1 VDDIKAMERAIELA
15 WRGWG
20 RVSPNP
26 LVGALVIRDDRVIG
40 EGWHGEYGGPH
51 AETRALAD
59 AGTAARGATLVVSLE
74 PCNHAG
80 KQPACSEAV
89 IAAGIRRVV
98 AAAAD
103 PNPEAGGGS
112 DRLRQAGIEVE
123 VGVREEEARA
133 QNAVFFHR
141 WAEPERPFV
150 ALKLVTTLD
159 GRIAD
164 QSGRSRW
171 ISGDEARNYVHWL
184 RAGFDA
190 IGVGGHTARTD
201 DSSLTVRGEVQP
213 RTAPRRVIFDRRG
226 DLPAALTL
234 VRTARETATILIT
247 EAGGLSARL
256 ADLEDAGVV
265 VLRGSDLAEGL
276 ASLRGMGV
284 GSILIEGG
292 GRLAGSLLAAG
303 LVDRFYWIQSPL
315 WLGESGIPAVAGY
328 PGTSLVE
335 AERWSVVER
344 RALGQDTLLVADRG
358 PCLPAS

>member
-1 VDDIKAMERAIELA
+1 MKAMDRAIELA

-26 LVGALVIRDDRVIG
+26 LVGALVIKDDRVIG
-40 EGWHGEYGGPH
+40 EGWHGEFGGSH
-51 AETRALAD
+51 AESRALHE
-59 AGTAARGATLVVSLE
+59 AGKAARGATLIVTLE

-80 KQPACSEAV
+80 KQPACTEAV

-98 AAAAD
+98 AAVAD
-103 PNPEAGGGS
+103 PNPEAGGGAE
-112 DRLRQAGIEVE
+112 RLREAGIEVE

-141 WAEPERPFV
+141 WTEPERPFV

-201 DSSLTVRGEVQP
+201 DSSLTVRGDVQP
-213 RTAPRRVIFDRRG
+213 RSAPRRVIFDRRG
-226 DLPAALTL
+226 DLPASLTL
-234 VRTARETATILIT
+234 VRTARETATILVT
-247 EAGGLSARL
+247 EAGGLSARR

-265 VLRGSDLAEGL
+265 VVRAANVAEGL
-276 ASLRGMGV
+276 ASLLGMGV

-328 PGTSLVE
+328 AGTSLVE

-344 RALGQDTLLVADRG
+344 RALGQDTLLVTDRG

>member
-1 VDDIKAMERAIELA
+1 MERALELA

-26 LVGALVIRDDRVIG
+26 LVGALVIKDDRVIG
-40 EGWHGEYGGPH
+40 EGWHGEFGGPH
-51 AETRALAD
+51 AEPRALGE
-59 AGTAARGATLVVSLE
+59 AGNAARGATLIVTLE

-80 KQPACSEAV
+80 KQPACTEAV

-98 AAAAD
+98 AAIAD
-103 PNPEAGGGS
+103 PNPGAGGGS
-112 DRLRQAGIEVE
+112 ERLREAGIEVE

-141 WAEPERPFV
+141 WTVPDRPFV

-164 QSGRSRW
+164 QGGRSRW

-201 DSSLTVRGEVQP
+201 DSSLTVRGDVQP
-213 RTAPRRVIFDRRG
+213 RSAPRRVIFDRRG
-226 DLPAALTL
+226 DLPTSLTL

-265 VLRGSDLAEGL
+265 VIRVGDLAEGL

-284 GSILIEGG
+284 ESIVIEGG
-292 GRLAGSLLAAG
+292 GRLAGSLLAGG

-315 WLGESGIPAVAGY
+315 WLGESGIPAVVGY

-344 RALGQDTLLVADRG
+344 RALGEDTLLVADRG

>member
-1 VDDIKAMERAIELA
+1 MGKALSLA

-20 RVSPNP
+20 RVAPNP
-26 LVGALVIRDDRVIG
+26 LVGALVVQDDRVIG
-40 EGWHGEYGGPH
+40 EGWHEEYGGLH
-51 AETRALAD
+51 AEPRALAA
-59 AGTAARGATLVVSLE
+59 AGEAARGATLFVTLE
-74 PCNHAG
+74 PCNHLG
-80 KQPACSEAV
+80 KQPACTEAV

-98 AAAAD
+98 AAVGD

-112 DRLRQAGIEVE
+112 ERLREAGVEVD

-141 WAEPERPFV
+141 WNVTGRPFV

-159 GRIAD
+159 GRIGD
-164 QSGRSRW
+164 QGGRSRW

-201 DSSLTVRGEVQP
+201 DSSLTVRGDVQP
-213 RTAPRRVIFDRRG
+213 RSAPRRVIFDRRG
-226 DLPAALTL
+226 DLPTSLTL

-247 EAGGLSARL
+247 ETGGLSARL

-265 VLRGSDLAEGL
+265 VHRVGDLAQGL
-276 ASLRGMGV
+276 AALHGMGI
-284 GSILIEGG
+284 GSILVEGG
-292 GRLAGSLLAAG
+292 GRLAGSLLAGG

-335 AERWSVVER
+335 AERWSIVER
-344 RALGQDTLLVADRG
+344 RALGQDTLLVADRE
-358 PCLPAS
+358 PCSPVS